1 MYQSWSHI
9 SFLHWRYPADDIQR
23 LLPRGLQVELFDS
36 DAWLGVTPFLV
47 EHFRLRL
54 LPPIP
59 WLSRFPEINVRTY
72 VKGPNG
78 EPGIWFFSLEA
89 SPRLAVI
96 GGRSLYGLPYRRA
109 NMSVERDNQTTTYG
123 SQRATA
129 SRRAVVNLVVRPG
142 RRIQPGELELFLTA
156 RFRLYSVRSGRLW
169 FADVEHKPWPLR
181 EARIS
186 FLQQNL
192 VQSLSIGEPRGAPL
206 IHYSSGVHTKI
217 SRASLVDLDA

>member
-23 LLPRGLQVELFDS
+23 LLPCGLEVELFDS

-59 WLSRFPEINVRTY
+59 WLSRFPETNVRTY

-109 NMSVERDNQTTTYG
+109 NMSVERDNKLPRTE
-123 SQRATA
+123 A
-129 SRRAVVNLVVRPG
+129 SVPRHRD
-142 RRIQPGELELFLTA
+142 A
-156 RFRLYSVRSGRLW
+156 RLSTWLSGLAGAYSLANSK
-169 FADVEHKPWPLR
+169 F
-181 EARIS
+181 S
-186 FLQQNL
+186 
-192 VQSLSIGEPRGAPL
+192 
-206 IHYSSGVHTKI
+206 
-217 SRASLVDLDA
+217 